1 MEGIILD
8 AEWSL
13 EEFLSILKVKPVG
26 ILGTGKDSL
35 DAYDILLKHDVEI
48 CCFVSE
54 NMAVQGKRIFG
65 KPVFGRKQVEMKW
78 KDIVFIE
85 SDQKNSAW
93 GFGQTDMCNYLGYK
107 RNKRFFL
114 LRDYMEISSNGYENI
129 LKHIIKSTRGR
140 VVLVG
145 DVWLSLKLKQILDT
159 YALYYDQV
167 VFCDVFEK
175 YKELKNMFIQICVN
189 EIQKEDYCLLLFPGY
204 HGCFLDNAASI
215 LYRQSLLNN
224 YKDELE
230 KLGFVDIVEYPFD
243 DARFMD
249 CLEIKEECCNKEKS
263 IFKPGRILLAQINS
277 HSGNIFFSQILQGH
291 PDILMIPGSYLTSNL
306 YFLCVRLSMFPS
318 SKILKMF
325 WRLYIEEEK
334 RFFYNDTEELFM
346 KKDKFDKYM
355 LELLQKKAW
364 FASWELFV
372 MIHIVYAKMQGREIN
387 DISKITIY
395 WEPHFVYGEQR
406 ERYVRWLDNIGSN
419 GYIVNIVRNACI
431 RAGSLLHDS
440 DGRDDNAIRKVMG
453 VLMQPNEEKK
463 KYQNWK
469 RIVLKFENLKCN
481 PDSELRLF
489 CKTIKM
495 DWSDMLLKKESI
507 DGSTEIFK
515 LDPVYRT
522 WEKYLSSFDRFRICL
537 INGVWQKE
545 YGYPYV
551 NSIDFNFG
559 ELLELFEK
567 EFRFEEEWIFMNTEM
582 EFQYLCW
589 RRKMIREWL
598 WDVHR
603 KEILGES
610 GDGVERYEIQ
620 DCGVCVE

>member
-78 KDIVFIE
+78 EDIVFIE
-85 SDQKNSAW
+85 SGQKNSAW
-93 GFGQTDMCNYLGYK
+93 GFGQTDMCSYLGYR

-145 DVWLSLKLKQILDT
+145 DVWLSLKLKQLLDT

-175 YKELKNMFIQICVN
+175 YKELKNMCIQICVN

-230 KLGFVDIVEYPFD
+230 KFGFVDIVEYPFD

-249 CLEIKEECCNKEKS
+249 CLEIK
-263 IFKPGRILLAQINS
+263 
-277 HSGNIFFSQILQGH
+277 H
-291 PDILMIPGSYLTSNL
+291 
-306 YFLCVRLSMFPS
+306 YFTTL
-318 SKILKMF
+318 
-325 WRLYIEEEK
+325 
-334 RFFYNDTEELFM
+334 
-346 KKDKFDKYM
+346 
-355 LELLQKKAW
+355 
-364 FASWELFV
+364 
-372 MIHIVYAKMQGREIN
+372 
-387 DISKITIY
+387 
-395 WEPHFVYGEQR
+395 
-406 ERYVRWLDNIGSN
+406 
-419 GYIVNIVRNACI
+419 
-431 RAGSLLHDS
+431 
-440 DGRDDNAIRKVMG
+440 
-453 VLMQPNEEKK
+453 
-463 KYQNWK
+463 
-469 RIVLKFENLKCN
+469 
-481 PDSELRLF
+481 
-489 CKTIKM
+489 
-495 DWSDMLLKKESI
+495 
-507 DGSTEIFK
+507 
-515 LDPVYRT
+515 
-522 WEKYLSSFDRFRICL
+522 
-537 INGVWQKE
+537 
-545 YGYPYV
+545 
-551 NSIDFNFG
+551 
-559 ELLELFEK
+559 
-567 EFRFEEEWIFMNTEM
+567 
-582 EFQYLCW
+582 
-589 RRKMIREWL
+589 
-598 WDVHR
+598 
-603 KEILGES
+603 
-610 GDGVERYEIQ
+610 
-620 DCGVCVE
+620 